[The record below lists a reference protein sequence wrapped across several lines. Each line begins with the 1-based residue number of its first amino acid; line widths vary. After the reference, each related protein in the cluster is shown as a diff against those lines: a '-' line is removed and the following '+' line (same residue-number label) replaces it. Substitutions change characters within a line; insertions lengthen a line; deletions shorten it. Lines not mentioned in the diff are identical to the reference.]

1 MFVQEQKG
9 HGEVWCFSAEL
20 EPIKSPDIQS
30 FIFTEASQLVCAV
43 CNSSWWTK
51 DSSEP
56 LNRTNNCREGEQEG
70 RKEGLLCLGV
80 YGGKTIK
87 DGGGHGE
94 RETWQSEVA
103 VVWQPVRLRLHVS
116 DLCLFCPPEDVMVVQ
131 HDTFRL
137 SRSIYSSVCHRRV
150 FRCF

>member
-51 DSSEP
+51 DSSES

-94 RETWQSEVA
+94 RETLAERGSGCMAAGPSQVTCQRSVF
-103 VVWQPVRLRLHVS
+103 VLP
-116 DLCLFCPPEDVMVVQ
+116 
-131 HDTFRL
+131 
-137 SRSIYSSVCHRRV
+137 SRGRDGRPTRHIQTEPQYL
-150 FRCF
+150 